1 MIEKE
6 QYRIAQSILLLKS
19 HNQKIYQYLTR
30 VYVYYTS
37 PPFPLILKH
46 NNLKRTIKNM
56 ISDTGC
62 RHFIKYEYY
71 SDIRVTN
78 QDIKPILY
86 DTITIYND
94 INNETN
100 YEIALIKPLKVFFYN
115 LLII

>member
-100 YEIALIKPLKVFFYN
+100 YEIALIKPLKVYI
-115 LLII
+115 LL